1 MILMILDTKK
11 KRAAFEAVVCCICFI
26 STAAYF
32 ISGSIFEAL
41 ITLAAGILFGISLY
55 KNTRK

>member
-1 MILMILDTKK
+1 MILDTKK